1 MTTLSVKPK
10 APVSPRQ
17 TPPSIGK
24 LPLGILPEYQRDPL
38 KLYLRAMVEYRNLVR
53 MRFGPS
59 YSYVVFHPDYI
70 QHILVDNR
78 KNFQRNK
85 LRNGL
90 FKLVTGENLF
100 TSDGDFWLRQRRLLQ
115 PAFHR
120 QRIFGFGQLIT
131 DSAAQMLAAWDQYPT
146 GALLDVDQEMMRL
159 TLRIVGLALFST
171 DLTANSSE
179 IGHVITRSSAYFT
192 YRLTHL
198 FAPPLWVPTPRNR
211 EFKCLQAS
219 VAHKVPE
226 MIAARKRVIA
236 EQGDADA
243 TGRPYDM
250 IDLLLNTRYEDT
262 GEAMDDEQ
270 MGREIRIFIGAG
282 HETTSNTLSWTLYL
296 LSQYPEVAAKVYAEV
311 DNELAGR
318 TPTMEDIQHLPYMRM
333 VLEESM
339 RLYPAAWA
347 ISRQS
352 IGKDQLGPYHLPA
365 DASLI
370 LPIYAVHHHPDFWQN
385 AEQFDPERFAPE
397 PAAQQHRF
405 AYFPF
410 GGGPRQC
417 IGSTFAMTEAHLIL
431 AMIAQ
436 RYKLRLQPGYK
447 VEPLPLITLRIKGGL
462 PMTLERR

>member
-1 MTTLSVKPK
+1 MRSPAIKPSW
-10 APVSPRQ
+10 PVSHHQ

-24 LPLGILPEYQRDPL
+24 FPLGILAEYQRDPL
-38 KLYLRAMVEYRNLVR
+38 KLYMRAMLEYRDLVR

-59 YSYVVFHPDYI
+59 YSYVVFHPDYV

-90 FKLVTGENLF
+90 FKVVTGENLF

-131 DSAAQMLAAWDQYPT
+131 NCAAQMLAAWDQYPS
-146 GALLDVDQEMMRL
+146 GARLDVDQEMMRV
-159 TLRIVGLALFST
+159 TLRTVGLALFST

-179 IGHVITRSSAYFT
+179 IGHVITKSSAYFT

-198 FAPPLWVPTPRNR
+198 LAPPLWVPTPRNR
-211 EFKCLQAS
+211 EFKRLQAS
-219 VAHKVPE
+219 VGHRVPE
-226 MIAARKRVIA
+226 LIATRKRLIA
-236 EQGDADA
+236 EQGDAENA
-243 TGRPYDM
+243 GRPVDM

-296 LSQYPEVAAKVYAEV
+296 LSQHPEVEAKLQAEV
-311 DNELAGR
+311 DQVLAQR
-318 TPTMEDIQHLPYMRM
+318 TPTMEDISQLPYMRK

-352 IGKDQLGPYHLPA
+352 INEDQLGPYYLPA
-365 DASLI
+365 DASVI
-370 LPIYAVHHHPDFWQN
+370 LPIYAVHHHSDFWEN
-385 AEQFDPERFAPE
+385 PEQFDPERFAPE
-397 PAAQQHRF
+397 RAAQQHRF

-417 IGSTFAMTEAHLIL
+417 IGNTFAMTEAHLIL
-431 AMIAQ
+431 AMIVQ
-436 RYKLRLQPGYK
+436 RYKLRLQPGIK
-447 VEPLPLITLRIKGGL
+447 IEPMPLITLRIKGGL